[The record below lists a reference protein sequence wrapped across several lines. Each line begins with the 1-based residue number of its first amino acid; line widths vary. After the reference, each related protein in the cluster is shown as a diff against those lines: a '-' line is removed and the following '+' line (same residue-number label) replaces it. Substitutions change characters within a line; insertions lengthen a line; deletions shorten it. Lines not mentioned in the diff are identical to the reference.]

1 MPHRAFAHNVAC
13 HLFEVIGLAF
23 LLAWQGFS
31 AGLAIISDA
40 DWAKITGPHGLV
52 FVLIIGLCVV
62 WAKSCRDDV
71 ARERRHKE
79 TLVAQ
84 EEHFAAL
91 LSLNSKTAQDLK
103 DLTIQSIKA
112 QMMATAATV
121 DLRKEL
127 AGRPCGIRDSATFKT
142 DPPLPSA

>member
-1 MPHRAFAHNVAC
+1 MPHRAIAYNFAC
-13 HLFEVIGLAF
+13 HLFEFLGLGF

-31 AGLAIISDA
+31 AGLALISDA

-71 ARERRHKE
+71 SRERRHKE
-79 TLVAQ
+79 TLAAQ

-91 LSLNSKTAQDLK
+91 LELNSKTAEDLK

-112 QMMATAATV
+112 QMKATAATI
-121 DLRKEL
+121 DLSHQL
-127 AGRPCGIRDSATFKT
+127 STRPCQLERKAS
-142 DPPLPSA
+142 